1 MATTP
6 ARSSSSPAKLL
17 RASSVGGKVGDDAS
31 EDVARITW
39 ARAIGVFHLYV
50 LWLIADLVGL

>member
-1 MATTP
+1 M
-6 ARSSSSPAKLL
+6 